1 MKRFLAPV
9 FVSGLL
15 TLLGGCAAYN
25 HTHPEFATLENR
37 LSQIEST
44 ANKALDTANQAYHK
58 AEMAQKTADEAKA
71 SAAKVHEHTHQCCAK
86 IDKLFQRSMM
96 K

>member
-1 MKRFLAPV
+1 MIKPLAMAITAV
-9 FVSGLL
+9 

-25 HTHPEFATLENR
+25 HTHPEFSTLESR
-37 LSQIEST
+37 LSQVESK
-44 ANKALDTANQAYHK
+44 AQKALDTARQAYHK
-58 AEMAQKTADEAKA
+58 AEAAQRTADEAKA
-71 SAAKVHEHTHQCCAK
+71 SAAKAHEHAHQCCAK